1 MEAKDIP
8 AGLLLGEDILL
19 CPPTLRRLEDM
30 HGQICGFNT
39 AHRYLGEWSQDT
51 SLEACARSI
60 LSLIE
65 GFARDREYVFHVI
78 ERGQGALVGSVGI
91 HRTNPVL
98 NCFHVGYW
106 VGSGFMGRGYGTQ
119 AVILARDLALQM
131 LDPVRLEISAA
142 QSNTASN
149 RVAEK
154 AGFEVEAVLKD
165 YIHDHKGSPDASVVR
180 IYPLSKGAR
189 LPQDN
194 GKSHLVSV

>member
-8 AGLLLGEDILL
+8 ARLLLGEQVLL

-30 HGQICGFNT
+30 HGQICGFGE
-39 AHRYLGEWSQDT
+39 AHKYLGEWSQDR
-51 SLEACARSI
+51 SLETCARSI
-60 LSLIE
+60 LSLID

-78 ERGQGALVGSVGI
+78 ERGEGALVGSVGI
-91 HRTNPVL
+91 HRTNAVL

-119 AVILARDLALQM
+119 AVILARDFALQM

-142 QSNTASN
+142 KSNTASN

-154 AGFEVEAVLKD
+154 AGFCVEAVLKN

-180 IYPLSKGAR
+180 IYPLSTGAHT
-189 LPQDN
+189 PQHK
-194 GKSHLVSV
+194 GKSHLMSV